1 MQRSKK
7 LLLVYAEIRSALGS
21 QVSAG
26 EVLEIAE
33 RLVDLANYRDV
44 IDRCG
49 TVDFSTPGSIP
60 LDRAFDDGGWALLHD
75 CYASGLLGDDDPAD
89 YSWRPG
95 RRAAP
100 LMEHWA

>member
-1 MQRSKK
+1 MDRSKK
-7 LLLVYAEIRSALGS
+7 LLLVYAEIRRTVGVLVG
-21 QVSAG
+21 AG

-33 RLVDLANYRDV
+33 RLVDLASYREI
-44 IDRCG
+44 IDKCG
-49 TVDFSTPGSIP
+49 TVDFSTFGSVP

-75 CYASGLLGDDDPAD
+75 CYVSGLLGDDDPAD
-89 YSWRPG
+89 YSWRPE

>member
-1 MQRSKK
+1 MKRSKK
-7 LLLVYAEIRSALGS
+7 LLLVYEEIRRAVGS
-21 QVSAG
+21 MVSAG

-33 RLVDLANYRDV
+33 RLVDLANYRET

-49 TVDFSTPGSIP
+49 TMDFSTFGSIP

-75 CYASGLLGDDDPAD
+75 CYASGLLGDDEPAD
-89 YSWRPG
+89 YSWCPG

>member
-1 MQRSKK
+1 MKRSKK
-7 LLLVYAEIRSALGS
+7 LLLVYAEIRRAVGS
-21 QVSAG
+21 LVSAG

-33 RLVDLANYRDV
+33 RLIDLANYRDV

-49 TVDFSTPGSIP
+49 TMDFSTSGSIA
-60 LDRAFDDGGWALLHD
+60 LDHAFDDGGWALLHD
-75 CYASGLLGDDDPAD
+75 CYASGLLGDDDPVD

-100 LMEHWA
+100 LMERYA